1 MSEKNIYQRMIEVQ
15 KLVKT
20 IQKNE
25 VVKMFENDKGYKAV
39 THDDVASALHLPL
52 ADCGIFMLP
61 DIEKY
66 TVSSF
71 EKLNNYNKMVTW
83 YRTDLDISVK
93 WINAD
98 KPEDFI
104 VSRGAAFAL
113 DTSDKSF
120 AKAYSLALKIVL
132 LKVHL
137 LESRDGEESRPFDEQ
152 NGGEN
157 LGKDQSKNKSNQSA
171 KKPENKTENKTNV
184 VLDPKD
190 FIMPFGVGTKG
201 KKLSSLSL
209 ETLTD
214 ISKYVEGELKKE
226 NKTEALNQFLL
237 VKANVLKVI
246 STFPKKENKETE
258 LPKEPRPDAGDS
270 IIDIDFDTVPT
281 ESING
286 KTLKMI
292 PEKTLLAMIAEIDKK
307 MQSVPP
313 PPNLTALFSIN
324 SNIKA
329 FLKSCE
335 V

>member
-25 VVKMFENDKGYKAV
+25 TVKMFENDKGYKAV

-52 ADCGIFMLP
+52 AECGIFMLP
-61 DIEKY
+61 DVEKY
-66 TVSSF
+66 TVSTF

-98 KPEDFI
+98 KPDDFI
-104 VSRGAAFAL
+104 TSRGAAFAL

-157 LGKDQSKNKSNQSA
+157 VGKDQNKNKSNQA
-171 KKPENKTENKTNV
+171 TKKPENKPDKKPDI

-190 FIMPFGVGTKG
+190 FIMPIGKDTKG

-214 ISKYVEGELKKE
+214 ISKYLEAELKKE
-226 NKTEALNQFLL
+226 NKTETLNQFLL
-237 VKANVLKVI
+237 IKANVLKVI
-246 STFPKKENKETE
+246 STFPKKDTE
-258 LPKEPRPDAGDS
+258 LPKEPKPDAGDS
-270 IIDIDFDTVPT
+270 IIDIDFDTVPS
-281 ESING
+281 ESIKG

-313 PPNLTALFSIN
+313 PANLTALFSIN